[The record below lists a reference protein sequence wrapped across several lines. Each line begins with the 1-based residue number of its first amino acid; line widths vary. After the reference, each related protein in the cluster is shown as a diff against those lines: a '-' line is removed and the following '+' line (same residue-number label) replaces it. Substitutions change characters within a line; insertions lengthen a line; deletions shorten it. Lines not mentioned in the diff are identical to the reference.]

1 MFLGQR
7 IVSLREEHDLT
18 QKELAEKLDF
28 NRSVLNRI
36 EQGIRPCRD
45 DELKKIANFFDVS
58 ADYLLGRESSPGN
71 KPPKHLNIPYASVPH
86 ITYRIPILGRV
97 AAGEPIYADED
108 IIGYERIDEK
118 FANDGYDY
126 FALRISGQSMEPS
139 ILDGDTVIVRR
150 QDFIED
156 GQIAVVLID
165 GEDATVKEV
174 KKVSDGIM
182 LIAHNPAV
190 FSPRVFT
197 KEEIESK
204 PVQIIGRVIQSIRRF

>member
-1 MFLGQR
+1 MSTFGER
-7 IVSLREEHDLT
+7 LRRLRQEHDKGL
-18 QKELAEKLDF
+18 KEVAAWCGLSLSSIAKYEKGERTPNPDVVSKIAEK
-28 NRSVLNRI
+28 
-36 EQGIRPCRD
+36 
-45 DELKKIANFFDVS
+45 FDVS
-58 ADYLLGRESSPGN
+58 TDYLLGRDDSPR
-71 KPPKHLNIPYASVPH
+71 KTAIRHIPYASVPH
-86 ITYRIPILGRV
+86 ITYRIPVLGRV

-126 FALRISGQSMEPS
+126 FALRIAGQSMEPS

-174 KKVSDGIM
+174 KTVSDGIM

>member
-1 MFLGQR
+1 MTFGEKLKSYRKAAG
-7 IVSLREEHDLT
+7 LT
-18 QKELAEKLDF
+18 QAQLGAKVHKSAQVISNLERGYTTGLTANDY
-28 NRSVLNRI
+28 
-36 EQGIRPCRD
+36 QA
-45 DELKKIANFFDVS
+45 IANSLNIPLSELIEGHQD
-58 ADYLLGRESSPGN
+58 LN
-71 KPPKHLNIPYASVPH
+71 KPAIRNIPYASVPH
-86 ITYRIPILGRV
+86 ITYRIPVLGRV

-108 IIGYERIDEK
+108 VIGYERIDEK
-118 FANDGYDY
+118 YANDGFDY

-139 ILDGDTVIVRR
+139 IFDGDTVIVRR

-204 PVQIIGRVIQSIRRF
+204 PVQIIGRVIQSIRQF

>member
-1 MFLGQR
+1 MTFGEKLKSYRKAAG
-7 IVSLREEHDLT
+7 LT
-18 QKELAEKLDF
+18 QAQLGAKVHKSAQVISNLERGYTTGLTANDY
-28 NRSVLNRI
+28 
-36 EQGIRPCRD
+36 QA
-45 DELKKIANFFDVS
+45 IANSLNIPLSELIEGHQD
-58 ADYLLGRESSPGN
+58 LN
-71 KPPKHLNIPYASVPH
+71 KPAIRNIPYASVPH
-86 ITYRIPILGRV
+86 ITYRIPVLGRV

-126 FALRISGQSMEPS
+126 FALRIAGQSMEPS

-165 GEDATVKEV
+165 GEDATVKEI
-174 KKVSDGIM
+174 KKVPDGIM

-197 KEEIESK
+197 NKEIESK

>member
-1 MFLGQR
+1 MTFGEKLKSYRKAAG
-7 IVSLREEHDLT
+7 LT
-18 QKELAEKLDF
+18 QAQLGAKVHKSAQVISNLERGYTTGLTANDY
-28 NRSVLNRI
+28 
-36 EQGIRPCRD
+36 QA
-45 DELKKIANFFDVS
+45 IANSLNIPLSELIEGHQD
-58 ADYLLGRESSPGN
+58 LN
-71 KPPKHLNIPYASVPH
+71 KPAIRNIPYASVPH
-86 ITYRIPILGRV
+86 ITYRIPVLGRV

-108 IIGYERIDEK
+108 VIGYERIDEK
-118 FANDGYDY
+118 YANDGFDY

>member
-1 MFLGQR
+1 MSTFGKRLRVLRQERDLGLKE
-7 IVSLREEHDLT
+7 VASWCGLSLSTISKYEKGERTPNPDVIN
-18 QKELAEKLDF
+18 KIAEK
-28 NRSVLNRI
+28 
-36 EQGIRPCRD
+36 
-45 DELKKIANFFDVS
+45 FDVS
-58 ADYLLGRESSPGN
+58 ADYLLGRESPPGN
-71 KPPKHLNIPYASVPH
+71 KPPKHLDIPYASVPH
-86 ITYRIPILGRV
+86 ITYRIPVLGRV

-165 GEDATVKEV
+165 GEDATVKEI
-174 KKVSDGIM
+174 KKVPNGIM

-197 KEEIESK
+197 NEEIESM
-204 PVQIIGRVIQSIRRF
+204 PV

>member
-1 MFLGQR
+1 MTFGEKLKSYRKAAG
-7 IVSLREEHDLT
+7 LT
-18 QKELAEKLDF
+18 QAQLGAKVHKSAQVISNLERGYTTGLTANDY
-28 NRSVLNRI
+28 
-36 EQGIRPCRD
+36 QA
-45 DELKKIANFFDVS
+45 IANSLNIPLSELIEGHQD
-58 ADYLLGRESSPGN
+58 LN
-71 KPPKHLNIPYASVPH
+71 KPTIRNIPYASVPH
-86 ITYRIPILGRV
+86 ITYRIPVLGRV

-118 FANDGYDY
+118 YANDGFDY

>member
-1 MFLGQR
+1 MTFGEKLKSYRKAAG
-7 IVSLREEHDLT
+7 LT
-18 QKELAEKLDF
+18 QAQLGAKVHKSAQVISNLERGYTTGLTANDY
-28 NRSVLNRI
+28 
-36 EQGIRPCRD
+36 QA
-45 DELKKIANFFDVS
+45 IANSLNIPLSELIEGHQD
-58 ADYLLGRESSPGN
+58 LN
-71 KPPKHLNIPYASVPH
+71 KPAIRNIPYASVPH
-86 ITYRIPILGRV
+86 ITYRIPVLGRV

-108 IIGYERIDEK
+108 VIGYERIDEK
-118 FANDGYDY
+118 YANDGFDY

-139 ILDGDTVIVRR
+139 ILDCDTVIVRR

>member
-1 MFLGQR
+1 MTFGEKLKSYRKAAG
-7 IVSLREEHDLT
+7 LT
-18 QKELAEKLDF
+18 QAQLGAKVHKSAQVISNLERGYTTGLTANDY
-28 NRSVLNRI
+28 
-36 EQGIRPCRD
+36 QA
-45 DELKKIANFFDVS
+45 IANSLNIPLSELIEGHQD
-58 ADYLLGRESSPGN
+58 LN
-71 KPPKHLNIPYASVPH
+71 KPAIRNIPYASVPH
-86 ITYRIPILGRV
+86 ITYRIPVLGRV

-108 IIGYERIDEK
+108 VIGYERIDEK
-118 FANDGYDY
+118 YANDGFDY

-139 ILDGDTVIVRR
+139 IFDGDTVIVRR

>member
-1 MFLGQR
+1 MTFGEKLKSYRKAAG
-7 IVSLREEHDLT
+7 LT
-18 QKELAEKLDF
+18 QAQLGAKVHKSAQVISNLERGYTTGLTANDY
-28 NRSVLNRI
+28 
-36 EQGIRPCRD
+36 QA
-45 DELKKIANFFDVS
+45 IANSLNIPLSELIEGHQD
-58 ADYLLGRESSPGN
+58 LN
-71 KPPKHLNIPYASVPH
+71 KPAIRNIPYASVPH
-86 ITYRIPILGRV
+86 ITYRIPVLGRV

-126 FALRISGQSMEPS
+126 FALRIAGQSMEPS

>member
-1 MFLGQR
+1 MTFGEKLKSYRKAAG
-7 IVSLREEHDLT
+7 LT
-18 QKELAEKLDF
+18 QAQLGAKVHKSAQVISNLERGYTTGLTANDY
-28 NRSVLNRI
+28 
-36 EQGIRPCRD
+36 QA
-45 DELKKIANFFDVS
+45 IANSLNIPLSELIEGHQD
-58 ADYLLGRESSPGN
+58 LN
-71 KPPKHLNIPYASVPH
+71 KPAIRNIPYASVPH
-86 ITYRIPILGRV
+86 ITYRIPVLGRV

-108 IIGYERIDEK
+108 VIGYERIDEK
-118 FANDGYDY
+118 YANNGFDY
-126 FALRISGQSMEPS
+126 FALRVSGQSMEPS